1 MHISKKDCIFA
12 NKNMK
17 NLIIIG
23 AGGMGRVMYDMAR
36 ESVGYLMDYDIKGYI
51 DDNIHSLDTFVD
63 YPPILG
69 TIADYHPQADDIF
82 ICSIGGQSR
91 KACMESIIQRG
102 GKFLTMIHKTARI
115 GTNVQL
121 GKGCMVGAFTTIAA
135 DAKIGD
141 YNFIQ
146 SNMII
151 GHDVVIGDWN
161 RIDSHTMLIG
171 GITIGNENMIHSAA
185 VINHEVHIGNNT
197 HIGACSFVTRNV
209 EDNWTMFGNP
219 ARRLS

>member
-1 MHISKKDCIFA
+1 
-12 NKNMK
+12 
-17 NLIIIG
+17 
-23 AGGMGRVMYDMAR
+23 MGRVMYDMAR
-36 ESVGYLMDYDIKGYI
+36 ESIGYQSDYDIKGYI
-51 DDNIHSLDTFVD
+51 DDNLHSLDNFIG
-63 YPPILG
+63 YPPIIA
-69 TIADYHPQADDIF
+69 TISDYTPQTDDIF
-82 ICSIGGQSR
+82 ICSIGGNSR
-91 KACMESIIQRG
+91 KACMESILRKG
-102 GKFLTMIHKTARI
+102 GEFLTLIHQTARI
-115 GTNVQL
+115 GTNVEL

-135 DAKIGD
+135 DAKIGN

-151 GHDVVIGDWN
+151 GHDVIIGDWN

-185 VINHEVHIGNNT
+185 VINHEVHIGNRT

-209 EDNWTMFGNP
+209 EDNWTVFGNP

>member
-1 MHISKKDCIFA
+1 
-12 NKNMK
+12 MK
-17 NLIIIG
+17 HLIIIG

-36 ESVGYLMDYDIKGYI
+36 ESIGYQTVYYIKGYI
-51 DDNIHSLDTFVD
+51 DDNIHSLDTFTG

-69 TIADYHPQADDIF
+69 TISEYQPQQDDIF
-82 ICSIGGQSR
+82 ICSIGGGSR
-91 KACMESIIQRG
+91 KTCMESIINRG
-102 GKFLTMIHKTARI
+102 GEFLTMIHNTARI
-115 GTNVQL
+115 GSNVQL
-121 GKGCMVGAFTTIAA
+121 GKGCMIGAFTTVAA

-151 GHDVVIGDWN
+151 GHDVIIGNWN

-185 VINHEVHIGNNT
+185 VINHEVQIGNNC

-209 EDNWTMFGNP
+209 EDKWTVFGNP

>member
-1 MHISKKDCIFA
+1 
-12 NKNMK
+12 MK
-17 NLIIIG
+17 HLIIIG

-36 ESVGYLMDYDIKGYI
+36 ESVGYQTEYDIKGYI
-51 DDNIHSLDTFVD
+51 DDNLHSLDLFSN

-69 TIADYHPQADDIF
+69 TIVDYLPQADDVF
-82 ICSIGGQSR
+82 ICSIGGNSR
-91 KACMESIIQRG
+91 KACIESILRKG
-102 GKFLTMIHKTARI
+102 GEFLTLIHQTARI
-115 GTNVQL
+115 GTNVEL

-135 DAKIGD
+135 DAKIGN

-151 GHDVVIGDWN
+151 GHDVIIGDWN

-185 VINHEVHIGNNT
+185 VINHEVHIGNRT

-209 EDNWTMFGNP
+209 EDNWTVFGNP

>member
-1 MHISKKDCIFA
+1 
-12 NKNMK
+12 MK
-17 NLIIIG
+17 QLVIIG

-36 ESVGYLMDYDIKGYI
+36 ESIGYQTEYDIKGYI
-51 DDNIHSLDTFVD
+51 DDNIHSLDTFTG

-69 TIADYHPQADDIF
+69 TITEYKPQEDDIF
-82 ICSIGGQSR
+82 ICSIGGASR
-91 KACMESIIQRG
+91 RACMESIIHRG
-102 GKFLTMIHKTARI
+102 GHFLTMIHCTARI
-115 GTNVQL
+115 GTNVHI

-151 GHDVVIGDWN
+151 GHDVVIGNWN

-171 GITIGNENMIHSAA
+171 GITIGDENMIHSAA
-185 VINHEVHIGNNT
+185 VINHEVHIGNHT

-209 EDNWTMFGNP
+209 EDNWTVFGNP
-219 ARRLS
+219 ARRLN

>member
-1 MHISKKDCIFA
+1 
-12 NKNMK
+12 
-17 NLIIIG
+17 
-23 AGGMGRVMYDMAR
+23 MGRVMYDMAR
-36 ESVGYLMDYDIKGYI
+36 ESVGYQTEYDIKGYI
-51 DDNIHSLDTFVD
+51 DDNLHSLDLFSN

-69 TIADYHPQADDIF
+69 TIVDYLPQADDVF
-82 ICSIGGQSR
+82 ICSIGGNSR
-91 KACMESIIQRG
+91 KACMESILRKG
-102 GKFLTMIHKTARI
+102 GEFLTLIHQTARI
-115 GTNVQL
+115 GTNVEL

-135 DAKIGD
+135 DAKIGN

-151 GHDVVIGDWN
+151 GHDVIIGDWN

-185 VINHEVHIGNNT
+185 VINHEVHIGNHC

-209 EDNWTMFGNP
+209 EDHWTVFGNP

>member
-1 MHISKKDCIFA
+1 
-12 NKNMK
+12 MK
-17 NLIIIG
+17 QLIIIG

-36 ESVGYLMDYDIKGYI
+36 ESVGYLTEYDIKGYI
-51 DDNIHSLDTFVD
+51 DDNIHSLDNHSG
-63 YPPILG
+63 YPPILS
-69 TIADYHPQADDIF
+69 TIADYTIQKDDIF
-82 ICSIGGQSR
+82 ICSIGGNSR
-91 KACMESIIQRG
+91 KACIESILTRG
-102 GKFLTMIHKTARI
+102 GEFLTMIHQTARI
-115 GTNVQL
+115 GTNVKI

-135 DAKIGD
+135 DAKIGE

-151 GHDVVIGDWN
+151 GHDVVIGNWN

-185 VINHEVHIGNNT
+185 VINHEVHIGNNN

-209 EDNWTMFGNP
+209 ENNWTVFGNP

>member
-1 MHISKKDCIFA
+1 
-12 NKNMK
+12 MK
-17 NLIIIG
+17 NLVIIG

-36 ESVGYLMDYDIKGYI
+36 ESVGYQETFVIKGYI
-51 DDNIHSLDTFVD
+51 DDNVQSLDAFTG

-69 TIADYHPQADDIF
+69 TISAYIPQIDDVF
-82 ICSIGGQSR
+82 ICSIGGNSR
-91 KACMESIIQRG
+91 KSCMESIIEKG
-102 GKFLTMIHKTARI
+102 GEFLTMIHKTARI

-151 GHDVVIGDWN
+151 GHDVVIGNWN

-171 GITIGNENMIHSAA
+171 GISIGNENMIHSAA

-209 EDNWTMFGNP
+209 EDNWTVFGNP

>member
-1 MHISKKDCIFA
+1 
-12 NKNMK
+12 MK
-17 NLIIIG
+17 QLIIVG

-36 ESVGYLMDYDIKGYI
+36 ESFGYQTEFLIKGYI
-51 DDNIHSLDTFVD
+51 DDNTHSLDAFNG
-63 YPPILG
+63 YPPMLG
-69 TIADYHPQADDIF
+69 TISDYQPQADEVF
-82 ICSIGGQSR
+82 ICSIGGNSR
-91 KACMESIIQRG
+91 RTCMESIINRG
-102 GKFLTMIHKTARI
+102 GEFMTLIHNTARI
-115 GTNVQL
+115 GTNVQM
-121 GKGCMVGAFTTIAA
+121 GKGCMIGAFTTVAA

-171 GITIGNENMIHSAA
+171 GIKIGNNNMIHSAA
-185 VINHEVHIGNNT
+185 VINHEVEIGNNA

-209 EDNWTMFGNP
+209 EDNWTVFGNP

>member
-1 MHISKKDCIFA
+1 
-12 NKNMK
+12 MK
-17 NLIIIG
+17 HLIIIG

-36 ESVGYLMDYDIKGYI
+36 ESVGYQTVYDIKGYI
-51 DDNIHSLDTFVD
+51 DDNIHSLEDFIG

-69 TIADYHPQADDIF
+69 TISEYLPQENDIF
-82 ICSIGGQSR
+82 ICSIGGGSR
-91 KACMESIIQRG
+91 RACMESIINRG
-102 GKFLTMIHKTARI
+102 GEFLTMIHNTARI
-115 GTNVQL
+115 GSNVQI

-151 GHDVVIGDWN
+151 GHDVVIGNWN

-185 VINHEVHIGNNT
+185 VINHEVQIGNHC

-209 EDNWTMFGNP
+209 EDKWTVFGNP

>member
-1 MHISKKDCIFA
+1 MQHLIIEY
-12 NKNMK
+12 MK
-17 NLIIIG
+17 HLIIIG

-36 ESVGYLMDYDIKGYI
+36 ESLGYKTTYDIKGYI
-51 DDNIHSLDTFVD
+51 DDNTHSLDTYRG

-69 TIADYHPQADDIF
+69 TIVDYEPQTDDVF
-82 ICSIGGQSR
+82 ICSIGGNSR
-91 KACMESIIQRG
+91 KACMESIINRG
-102 GKFLTMIHKTARI
+102 GEFLTMIHNTARI
-115 GTNVQL
+115 GSNVQL
-121 GKGCMVGAFTTIAA
+121 GKGCMIGAFTTVAA

-151 GHDVVIGDWN
+151 GHDVVIGNWN

-185 VINHEVHIGNNT
+185 VINHEVQIGNHC

-209 EDNWTMFGNP
+209 EDNWTVFGNP

>member
-1 MHISKKDCIFA
+1 
-12 NKNMK
+12 MK
-17 NLIIIG
+17 HLIIIG

-36 ESVGYLMDYDIKGYI
+36 ESIGYQSDYDIKGYI
-51 DDNIHSLDTFVD
+51 DDNLHSLDNFIG
-63 YPPILG
+63 YPPIIA
-69 TIADYHPQADDIF
+69 TISDYTPQTDDIF
-82 ICSIGGQSR
+82 ICSIGGNSR

-102 GKFLTMIHKTARI
+102 GEFLTMIHQTARI
-115 GTNVQL
+115 GSNVQL

-151 GHDVVIGDWN
+151 GHDVVIGNWN

-185 VINHEVHIGNNT
+185 VINHEVHIGNHC

-209 EDNWTMFGNP
+209 EDHWTVFGNP

>member
-1 MHISKKDCIFA
+1 
-12 NKNMK
+12 MK
-17 NLIIIG
+17 HLIIIG

-36 ESVGYLMDYDIKGYI
+36 ESVGYQTEYDIKGYI
-51 DDNIHSLDTFVD
+51 DDNLHSLDLFSN

-69 TIADYHPQADDIF
+69 TIVDYLPQADDVF
-82 ICSIGGQSR
+82 ICSIGGNSR
-91 KACMESIIQRG
+91 KACMESILRKG
-102 GKFLTMIHKTARI
+102 GEFLTLIHQTARI
-115 GTNVQL
+115 GTNVEL

-135 DAKIGD
+135 DAKIGN

-151 GHDVVIGDWN
+151 GHDVIIGDWN

-185 VINHEVHIGNNT
+185 VINHEVHIGNHC

-209 EDNWTMFGNP
+209 EDHWTVFGNP